1 MSGPGLAQ
9 LYIMANVHN
18 WDMFS
23 FRILTPENLLE
34 AGGQYRLQARSK
46 VTGNIIYAA
55 KFLILPKTH
64 EGLQASTGNGR
75 LQSSAYYQCLL

>member
-18 WDMFS
+18 RDIFS

-46 VTGNIIYAA
+46 VTGNIIYAP
-55 KFLILPKTH
+55 KFLIFT
-64 EGLQASTGNGR
+64 EDA
-75 LQSSAYYQCLL
+75 

>member
-1 MSGPGLAQ
+1 
-9 LYIMANVHN
+9 MANVHN

-46 VTGNIIYAA
+46 VTGNIIYAS
-55 KFLILPKTH
+55 KFLIFT
-64 EGLQASTGNGR
+64 EDA
-75 LQSSAYYQCLL
+75 